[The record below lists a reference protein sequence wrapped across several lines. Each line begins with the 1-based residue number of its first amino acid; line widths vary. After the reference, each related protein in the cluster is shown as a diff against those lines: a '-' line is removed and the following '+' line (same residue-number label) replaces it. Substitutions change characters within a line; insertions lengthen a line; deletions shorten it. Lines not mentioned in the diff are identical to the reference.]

1 MPDAG
6 TPNFSA
12 WRRAASGRRSATIR
26 TSRSGNARMFARYCS
41 LIVPGADHAD
51 PDRARSRSS
60 VADVNERDRRG
71 GNAAVS

>member
-26 TSRSGNARMFARYCS
+26 TSRSGNVRMFARYCS
-41 LIVPGADHAD
+41 LIVPAPMTPTPTG
-51 PDRARSRSS
+51 PLPLIG
-60 VADVNERDRRG
+60 RG
-71 GNAAVS
+71 R